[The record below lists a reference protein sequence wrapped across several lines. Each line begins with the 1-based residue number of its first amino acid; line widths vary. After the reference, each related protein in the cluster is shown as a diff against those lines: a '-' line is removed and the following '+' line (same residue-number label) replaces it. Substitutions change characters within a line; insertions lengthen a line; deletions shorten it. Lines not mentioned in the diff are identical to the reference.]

1 MKSQS
6 VTEMIRED
14 HRKVDQ
20 LYQRYNSGNGQ
31 SKDKQALAEQICHE
45 LEIHAQ
51 LEESIFYPAIQ
62 AKLGSTGTD
71 LVAEAI
77 KEHKEMKQLIN
88 QLRSQQTNATE
99 CDKTLHK
106 LMQGVQHH
114 VKEEESKMLPEAEQ
128 HLRGDLDRL
137 GIEMQQKKQKLM
149 SSSQT
154 NQESGRGT
162 PAQRMTATDKDT
174 GAASNLE
181 QSIDINMPV
190 RAVYNQWT
198 QFEEFPRFMAG
209 IKAVTQLDNTR
220 LHWKAMVGGTIK
232 EWDAV
237 ITEQIP
243 DQQIAWTNTTGA
255 RNAGVVTFHR
265 LGENKTRVML
275 QMDYDPEGFVENIG
289 DMIGVV
295 STRVR
300 ADLQRFKDFIES
312 RGQETGAWRGEVT
325 QAHQS

>member
-6 VTEMIRED
+6 ATEMIRAD

-20 LYQRYNSGNGQ
+20 LYQQYKGLNAQ
-31 SKDKQALAEQICHE
+31 SKDSSALAEQICHE

-51 LEESIFYPAIQ
+51 LEESIFYPAFQ
-62 AKLGSTGTD
+62 AKLGSDGTD
-71 LVAEAI
+71 LVKEAI
-77 KEHKEMKQLIN
+77 KEHGEMKQYIG
-88 QLRSQQTNATE
+88 QLRTQFQNKSE

-114 VKEEESKMLPEAEQ
+114 VKEEESQMLPKAEQ
-128 HLRGDLDRL
+128 RLGGELDRL
-137 GIEMQQKKQKLM
+137 GTEMQQKKQQLM
-149 SSSQT
+149 SSAQY
-154 NQESGRGT
+154 NKQPGQGT

-174 GAASNLE
+174 STASNIE
-181 QSIDINMPV
+181 ESIDVNVPV
-190 RAVYNQWT
+190 RTAYNQWT
-198 QFEEFPRFMAG
+198 QFEEFPKFMG
-209 IKAVTQLDNTR
+209 GVEAVTQLDDTHLR
-220 LHWKAMVGGTIK
+220 WKANIGGVIK

-243 DQQIAWTNTTGA
+243 DERVAWTNITGT

-265 LGENKTRVML
+265 LAEGQTRVML
-275 QMDYDPEGFVENIG
+275 QLGYEPEGFTENVG
-289 DMIGVV
+289 DMIGVM

-300 ADLQRFKDFIES
+300 TDLKRFKNFIES

-325 QAHQS
+325 HSHT

>member
-6 VTEMIRED
+6 ATEMIRED

-20 LYQRYNSGNGQ
+20 LYQQYKGLNAQSRNSP
-31 SKDKQALAEQICHE
+31 ALAEQICHE

-51 LEESIFYPAIQ
+51 LEEGIFYPAFQ

-71 LVAEAI
+71 LVKEAI
-77 KEHKEMKQLIN
+77 KEHGEMKQYIG
-88 QLRSQQTNATE
+88 QLRTQFQNKSE

-114 VKEEESKMLPEAEQ
+114 VKEEENQMLPKAEQ
-128 HLRGDLDRL
+128 RLGGELDRL
-137 GIEMQQKKQKLM
+137 GTEMQQKKQQLM
-149 SSSQT
+149 SSAQSNKQLE
-154 NQESGRGT
+154 QGT

-174 GAASNLE
+174 STASNIE
-181 QSIDINMPV
+181 ESIDVNVPV
-190 RAVYNQWT
+190 RTAYNQWT
-198 QFEEFPRFMAG
+198 QFEEFPQFMG
-209 IKAVTQLDNTR
+209 GVESVTQLNDTHLR
-220 LHWKAMVGGTIK
+220 WKANIGGVIK

-243 DQQIAWTNTTGA
+243 DERIAWTNVTGT

-265 LGENKTRVML
+265 LAEGRTRVML
-275 QMDYDPEGFVENIG
+275 QLGYEPEGFTENVG
-289 DMIGVV
+289 DMIGVM

-300 ADLQRFKDFIES
+300 TDLRRFKNFIES

-325 QAHQS
+325 HSHS